1 MLFRC
6 ARHVILYLVLVK
18 LRIYPDM
25 NNFFFDWDVK
35 YQLRIIGVNS
45 CSVLVYLEKAH

>member
-1 MLFRC
+1 MLFHC

-18 LRIYPDM
+18 LRICP
-25 NNFFFDWDVK
+25 NTTNFFDWDVK